1 MTQEVAAPAH
11 SLDSILD
18 QLEQFRQRAT
28 YGAVAKLL
36 NRPPRN
42 LMTGR
47 ERDPHSSWIVSRET
61 GKPTG
66 YAEDQIHAEL
76 TSREAILSSPPELE
90 AWLENPS

>member
-28 YGAVAKLL
+28 YGSVAKLL

-47 ERDPHSSWIVSRET
+47 DRDPHSSWIVSRET
-61 GKPTG
+61 GAPTG
-66 YAEDQIHAEL
+66 YSEDQVHPEL
-76 TSREAILSSPPELE
+76 TSRETILSTPQELE
-90 AWLENPS
+90 NWLENPS

>member
-28 YGAVAKLL
+28 YGSVAKLL

-47 ERDPHSSWIVSRET
+47 DRDPHGSWIVSRET
-61 GKPTG
+61 GMPTG
-66 YAEDQIHAEL
+66 YAEDQIHPEL
-76 TSREAILSSPPELE
+76 TSRETILSTPQELE
-90 AWLENPS
+90 SWLENPS